1 MQDVYSTVG
10 ITLAICG
17 NILINI
23 ALNIQRYA
31 HNLQQ
36 RKHERLRRHQNGSHV
51 AEPNYLKS
59 RLWWIGAIIMTI
71 GETGNFVAYGF
82 APASVVS
89 PLGVFSLVSNCIVAP
104 VFFHEKV
111 RKRNFVGVA
120 VAIVGILFIT
130 LSVEG
135 IPGVQKPSGPIGT
148 MEAPYDAYQSI
159 MRAITQKSFK
169 IYSIIMIGLA
179 LTILAFVDT
188 SGPQAHKLK
197 SLFANIF
204 LVAIFGAYTA
214 LATKG
219 LSGLLSFTF
228 AKALS
233 YYITYILI
241 AVITVTAVCQIIFLN
256 RALQNFDATVVV
268 PTHFVMFTISVIT
281 GSAVVFHDFE
291 EKSPGQLAS
300 FFVGCILTFI
310 GVWLIT
316 WRGPNSSSS
325 SSSTSPS
332 SAKHSGVRPS
342 LSSHTHYSHLVD
354 HSTVNFHDQSHDPH
368 HNPSSSRG
376 LSRANSTP
384 SSLCEGVFP
393 SDEQNDV
400 EATAASETSLLAPRW
415 ERPHL
420 QSYGSELLHHPLV
433 RTRSE
438 SITHPA
444 LSSLPA
450 TGSGLI
456 GTMLSTKKSAS
467 SLRTNYSDA

>member
-36 RKHERLRRHQNGSHV
+36 RKHERLRRRQNGSHV

-120 VAIVGILFIT
+120 MAIVGILFIT

-135 IPGVQKPSGPIGT
+135 IPGVQKPPDPIGT
-148 MEAPYDAYQSI
+148 TGVPYDAYQSI
-159 MRAITQKSFK
+159 MQAITQKSFK
-169 IYSIIMIGLA
+169 IYSIIMVGLA

-241 AVITVTAVCQIIFLN
+241 AVIAVTAVCQIIFLN

-316 WRGPNSSSS
+316 WRGPDSSP
-325 SSSTSPS
+325 SPS
-332 SAKHSGVRPS
+332 SAKNAGTRPS
-342 LSSHTHYSHLVD
+342 VSSHSHYSHLVD
-354 HSTVNFHDQSHDPH
+354 HSIVNFPDVP
-368 HNPSSSRG
+368 HNPPSSRG

-393 SDEQNDV
+393 SDEQNSV
-400 EATAASETSLLAPRW
+400 EATSDTSLLTPRW

-456 GTMLSTKKSAS
+456 GTMLSTKRSNG
-467 SLRTNYSDA
+467 SLRTNDSDA